1 MQLDCNSQTVHST
14 SYRRFS
20 TSVLYL
26 EYFKS
31 SAIERD
37 LFFIF
42 SESGLVWFYY
52 LTLMLCNVPIIHN
65 ITYGI

>member
-26 EYFKS
+26 EYFES

-37 LFFIF
+37 LFFYF
-42 SESGLVWFYY
+42 QREWAGVVLLSNFDV
-52 LTLMLCNVPIIHN
+52 V
-65 ITYGI
+65 

>member
-26 EYFKS
+26 EYFES

-52 LTLMLCNVPIIHN
+52 LTLMLCNVPITHN
-65 ITYGI
+65 VTYGI